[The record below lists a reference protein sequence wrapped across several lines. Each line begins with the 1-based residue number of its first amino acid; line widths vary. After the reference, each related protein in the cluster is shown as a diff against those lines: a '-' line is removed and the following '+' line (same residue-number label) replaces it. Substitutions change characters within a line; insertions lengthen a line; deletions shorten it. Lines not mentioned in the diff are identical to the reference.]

1 MTSEEK
7 EARFETLSLCLK
19 KRDIFKARELLIENL
34 NLYVDDKDFLND
46 CYHLVLTD
54 SLIFQKHNDEMLDYT
69 PAHWSEDMY
78 PDLLNNLKRNFS
90 RKRYHLAMELAIY
103 FHDQKKAQEEENEN
117 ELEIEL
123 KPTKKKRQ
131 KKPKRVIPLEE
142 KYLLTGITTTTMLL
156 IGMVIQLIIESE

>member
-1 MTSEEK
+1 
-7 EARFETLSLCLK
+7 
-19 KRDIFKARELLIENL
+19 
-34 NLYVDDKDFLND
+34 
-46 CYHLVLTD
+46 
-54 SLIFQKHNDEMLDYT
+54 
-69 PAHWSEDMY
+69 
-78 PDLLNNLKRNFS
+78 
-90 RKRYHLAMELAIY
+90 MELAIY
-103 FHDQKKAQEEENEN
+103 FHDQKKAQEENEN